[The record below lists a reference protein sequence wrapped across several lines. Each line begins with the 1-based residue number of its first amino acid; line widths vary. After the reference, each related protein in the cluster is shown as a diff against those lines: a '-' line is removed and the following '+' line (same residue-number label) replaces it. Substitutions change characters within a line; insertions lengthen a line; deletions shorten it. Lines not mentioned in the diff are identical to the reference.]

1 MATYNAPIDDMMFLF
16 EKLRDNPHYNALE
29 KYKEV
34 NPDLAKDILEQAAKI
49 TENIILPLAK
59 AGDETPAKLEN
70 GVVRT
75 PPGYK
80 EAYKKFIEDGWVSLS
95 CDLEYGGQGMPKTIS
110 SFFDEMLSSASLSFK
125 LYSELSIGAYNC
137 ILHHG
142 SDSIKKKFLPNM
154 VKGTWSG
161 TMCLT
166 EPVCGT
172 DLGLLKTKAIEQS
185 DGTYKLTGQKIFITS
200 GDHDLTENIIHLVLA
215 RISDAPSGT
224 KGISLFLVPKVRVTK
239 DGSLGPRNGV
249 STNSIESKMGI
260 RGSATC
266 VLNFDDA
273 VGYIIG
279 PKNKGLGSMFTMM
292 NLERIVV
299 GIQGLGLS
307 EIAYQN
313 ALNYSKERKQGK
325 SHSSKT
331 KNGADLII
339 DHADIR
345 RSLLN
350 MKSII
355 EGERALSFW
364 LAQQTEV
371 SLHHKDNKIKEEA
384 LDFVSLMTPVVK
396 SLFTD
401 MGMEITSDAMQIFGG
416 YGYTKDQGIEQ
427 LYRDNR
433 ITPIYE
439 GTNSIQSIDL
449 VFRKLFNKD
458 KDIIGQ
464 YFQLIEKE
472 IKKNKDQAKIKPSA
486 EKLNEYLKIS
496 INFTNWIKKNIK
508 NSKDDVSAA
517 CNDYLKVLGL
527 IALSYSWLKVLDIS
541 YKELSKNKKFF
552 EDKIETANFFFNRV
566 LPRIDSHY
574 KSATSGSKYIM
585 DFKFN

>member
-1 MATYNAPIDDMMFLF
+1 MATYRAPVDDMMFLF
-16 EKLRDNPHYNALE
+16 EKLRDNSHYNSLE

-34 NPDLAKDILEQAAKI
+34 NPDLAKDILEQAAKL
-49 TENIILPLAK
+49 TENLILPLAK

-95 CDLEYGGQGMPKTIS
+95 CDPEYGGQGMPNTIKT
-110 SFFDEMLSSASLSFK
+110 FFDEMLSSASLSFK

-137 ILHHG
+137 IVHHG
-142 SDSIKKKFLPNM
+142 TDSIQKKFLLHM

-172 DLGLLKTKAIEQS
+172 DLGLLKTKAVEQS

-215 RISDAPSGT
+215 RTPDAPSGT
-224 KGISLFLVPKVRVTK
+224 KGISLFLVPKIQVK
-239 DGSLGPRNGV
+239 EDGSLGQRNGV

-266 VLNFDDA
+266 VLNFDGA
-273 VGYIIG
+273 TGHMIG
-279 PKNKGLGSMFTMM
+279 PKNKGLSSMFTMM

-325 SHSSKT
+325 SNSSKSN
-331 KNGADLII
+331 NGADLII

-345 RSLLN
+345 RTLLN

-371 SLHHKDNKIKEEA
+371 SLHHKDSKIKEEA
-384 LDFVSLMTPVVK
+384 SDVVSLMTPVVK
-396 SLFTD
+396 SLFSD

-439 GTNSIQSIDL
+439 GTNAVQAIDL
-449 VFRKLFNKD
+449 VFRKLVNKD
-458 KDIIGQ
+458 KDIISR
-464 YFQLIEKE
+464 YFKLIKEEIEKNQNHE
-472 IKKNKDQAKIKPSA
+472 KIKPLAS
-486 EKLNEYLKIS
+486 KLDDYLKIT
-496 INFTNWIKKNIK
+496 INFTNWIKGKMK

-527 IALSYSWLKVLDIS
+527 IALAYSWLKVLDIS

>member
-1 MATYNAPIDDMMFLF
+1 MATYRAPVDDMMFLF
-16 EKLRDNPHYNALE
+16 EKLRDNSHYNSLE

-34 NPDLAKDILEQAAKI
+34 NSDLAKDILEQAAKL
-49 TENIILPLAK
+49 TENLILPLAK
-59 AGDETPAKLEN
+59 AGDETPAKFEN

-80 EAYKKFIEDGWVSLS
+80 EAYKKFIDDGWVSLS
-95 CDLEYGGQGMPKTIS
+95 CDPKYGGQGMPSTIKT
-110 SFFDEMLSSASLSFK
+110 FFDEMLSSASLSFK

-137 ILHHG
+137 IVHHG
-142 SDSIKKKFLPNM
+142 TDSIKKKFLPHM

-166 EPVCGT
+166 EPVWGT
-172 DLGLLKTKAIEQS
+172 DLGLLKTKAAKQS

-215 RISDAPSGT
+215 RTPDSPSGT
-224 KGISLFLVPKVRVTK
+224 KGISLFLVPKVQVK
-239 DGSLGPRNGV
+239 EDGSLGQRNGV
-249 STNSIESKMGI
+249 STNSIENKMGI

-266 VLNFDDA
+266 VLNFDGA
-273 VGYIIG
+273 TGYMIG
-279 PKNKGLGSMFTMM
+279 LKNKGLSSMFTMM

-325 SHSSKT
+325 SNSSKSN
-331 KNGADLII
+331 NGADLII

-371 SLHHKDNKIKEEA
+371 SLHQKDSKIKEEA
-384 LDFVSLMTPVVK
+384 SDVVSLMTPVVK
-396 SLFTD
+396 SLFSD

-439 GTNSIQSIDL
+439 GTNSVQAIDL
-449 VFRKLFNKD
+449 VFRKLTNKD
-458 KDIIGQ
+458 KDIIGK
-464 YFQLIEKE
+464 YIKLVEEE
-472 IKKNKDQAKIKPSA
+472 IKKNKNQTKIKSFA
-486 EKLNEYLKIS
+486 EKLDEYLKIT
-496 INFTNWIKKNIK
+496 INFTNWIKEKMK
-508 NSKDDVSAA
+508 NSEDDVSAA

-527 IALSYSWLKVLDIS
+527 IALAYSWLKILDIS

-552 EDKIETANFFFNRV
+552 EEKIETANFFFNRV